1 MKLGRISSPV
11 IAIAAILLLGGAV
24 SGLVAS
30 GAILASEAAVTP
42 IPAPTAEAAVTP
54 IPAPTAEP
62 TVTPTPVPLKL
73 PEVPDKS
80 SPPTERSTQATR
92 SERAAALDQG
102 TIHTWEDDDRTI
114 RVLLQNDLVVQKT
127 AANTSEDVVVAE
139 RAEESVVQKQAR
151 HGPDARPVFR
161 SESGGGLMTLP
172 GGVLLALDPG
182 WDDAQVEDF
191 FSHNDIS
198 TDRISEL
205 GFLQNGFL
213 IQTEPGFP
221 SLEIA
226 NALAGQDGVLISSP
240 NWSTEVEAK

>member
-11 IAIAAILLLGGAV
+11 IAIAAILLLGGTA

-30 GAILASEAAVTP
+30 GAIPASEPTVTP
-42 IPAPTAEAAVTP
+42 M
-54 IPAPTAEP
+54 PAPTAEP
-62 TVTPTPVPLKL
+62 TVTPMPVPLKL
-73 PEVPDKS
+73 PEVPDK

-102 TIHTWEDDDRTI
+102 TIHTWEDGDRTM

-127 AANTSEDVVVAE
+127 AANTSEDVMVAE
-139 RAEESVVQKQAR
+139 GAEDSVVHKQAR

>member
-11 IAIAAILLLGGAV
+11 IAIAAILLFGGAA

-30 GAILASEAAVTP
+30 GAIPASEPAVTP
-42 IPAPTAEAAVTP
+42 M
-54 IPAPTAEP
+54 PAPTAEP
-62 TVTPTPVPLKL
+62 TVTPMPVPLKL

-80 SPPTERSTQATR
+80 PPTERSTQSTR

-102 TIHTWEDDDRTI
+102 TIHTWEDGDRTM

-127 AANTSEDVVVAE
+127 AANTSEDVMVAE
-139 RAEESVVQKQAR
+139 GAEDSVVHKQAR

-198 TDRISEL
+198 TDRIVEL

-221 SLEIA
+221 SLELA

-240 NWSTEVEAK
+240 NWWTDVEAK

>member
-1 MKLGRISSPV
+1 M
-11 IAIAAILLLGGAV
+11 
-24 SGLVAS
+24 
-30 GAILASEAAVTP
+30 
-42 IPAPTAEAAVTP
+42 
-54 IPAPTAEP
+54 
-62 TVTPTPVPLKL
+62 
-73 PEVPDKS
+73 
-80 SPPTERSTQATR
+80 
-92 SERAAALDQG
+92 
-102 TIHTWEDDDRTI
+102 
-114 RVLLQNDLVVQKT
+114 RVLLQKDLVVQKT
-127 AANTSEDVVVAE
+127 AANTSEDVMVAE
-139 RAEESVVQKQAR
+139 GAEDSVVHKQAR

-182 WDDAQVEDF
+182 WDDAQVENF

-221 SLEIA
+221 SLELA

-240 NWSTEVEAK
+240 NWWTDVEAK

>member
-1 MKLGRISSPV
+1 MKLGRLV
-11 IAIAAILLLGGAV
+11 IPTLAAIAMVLLGTLTDELVPTGPI
-24 SGLVAS
+24 VAS
-30 GAILASEAAVTP
+30 EPTP
-42 IPAPTAEAAVTP
+42 IPIE
-54 IPAPTAEP
+54 
-62 TVTPTPVPLKL
+62 L
-73 PEVPDKS
+73 PELPDKS
-80 SPPTERSTQATR
+80 PPPTERSTQATR
-92 SERAAALDQG
+92 SEAAATLDQG
-102 TIHTWEDDDRTI
+102 TVHTWDDGDSTM
-114 RVLLQNDLVVQKT
+114 RVLLQTDLVVQKT

-139 RAEESVVQKQAR
+139 GAEDSVVHKQAG

-182 WDDAQVEDF
+182 WDDAHVEDF

-221 SLEIA
+221 SLELA
-226 NALAGQDGVLISSP
+226 NALADQDGVLISSP
-240 NWSTEVEAK
+240 NWWTEVEAK

>member
-1 MKLGRISSPV
+1 M
-11 IAIAAILLLGGAV
+11 
-24 SGLVAS
+24 
-30 GAILASEAAVTP
+30 
-42 IPAPTAEAAVTP
+42 
-54 IPAPTAEP
+54 
-62 TVTPTPVPLKL
+62 PVPLKL

-80 SPPTERSTQATR
+80 PPPTERSTQAAR

-102 TIHTWEDDDRTI
+102 TIHTWEDGDRTM

-127 AANTSEDVVVAE
+127 AANTSEDVMVAE
-139 RAEESVVQKQAR
+139 GAEDSVVHKQAR

-205 GFLQNGFL
+205 GFLENGFL

-221 SLEIA
+221 SLELA

-240 NWSTEVEAK
+240 NWWTDVEAK